1 MFVDD
6 FRSEAIFGRLGKNI
20 FIESVEMLANSISV
34 NICGGVERSKN
45 RTAEFNLMLGG

>member
-6 FRSEAIFGRLGKNI
+6 FRSEAIFGRLGRNI

-34 NICGGVERSKN
+34 NICGGVERSKK
-45 RTAEFNLMLGG
+45 RTAEFNFMFGG

>member
-6 FRSEAIFGRLGKNI
+6 FRSEAIFGRLGRNI

-45 RTAEFNLMLGG
+45 RTAEFTFMFGG

>member
-6 FRSEAIFGRLGKNI
+6 FRSEAIFGRLGRNI
-20 FIESVEMLANSISV
+20 LIESVEMLANSISV

-45 RTAEFNLMLGG
+45 RTVGFKFMFGG

>member
-6 FRSEAIFGRLGKNI
+6 FRSEAIFGRLGRNI

-34 NICGGVERSKN
+34 NICGGVDRSKN
-45 RTAEFNLMLGG
+45 RTAGFKFMFGG